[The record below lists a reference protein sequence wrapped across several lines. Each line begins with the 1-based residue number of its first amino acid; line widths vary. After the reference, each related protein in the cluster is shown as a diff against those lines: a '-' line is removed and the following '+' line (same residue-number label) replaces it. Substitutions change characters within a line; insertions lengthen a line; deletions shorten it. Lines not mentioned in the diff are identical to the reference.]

1 MAPLC
6 CREVC
11 DRVLP
16 NINDANFGKITHF
29 FTEPPAKASA
39 LSPLQKQIAQ
49 SCVPVRLERGD
60 TLYLP
65 AGVVHRAASPD
76 NATSLH
82 CSVSVSRTHHHHS
95 WATFLAAVLR
105 SATPPLSTDKVCSSP
120 TLSLS
125 NGFVRSEAAE
135 HWAVALTAGLSLLH
149 SLRRGVGQGLQG
161 AAADAGGVLLV
172 RAADRGRRPSRR
184 CRSLEPAAALD
195 RSDARSAETV
205 RLGASARL
213 RGDGGAGPR

>member
-1 MAPLC
+1 MSRQSPRYRCHLGCILLKTARRYRC
-6 CREVC
+6 GQ
-11 DRVLP
+11 
-16 NINDANFGKITHF
+16 A
-29 FTEPPAKASA
+29 AKASA

-105 SATPPLSTDKVCSSP
+105 SATPPLSTDKVGLCNSWMFRPNAGP
-120 TLSLS
+120 TA
-125 NGFVRSEAAE
+125 VV
-135 HWAVALTAGLSLLH
+135 WA
-149 SLRRGVGQGLQG
+149 
-161 AAADAGGVLLV
+161 
-172 RAADRGRRPSRR
+172 
-184 CRSLEPAAALD
+184 
-195 RSDARSAETV
+195 RSDSFV
-205 RLGASARL
+205 
-213 RGDGGAGPR
+213 